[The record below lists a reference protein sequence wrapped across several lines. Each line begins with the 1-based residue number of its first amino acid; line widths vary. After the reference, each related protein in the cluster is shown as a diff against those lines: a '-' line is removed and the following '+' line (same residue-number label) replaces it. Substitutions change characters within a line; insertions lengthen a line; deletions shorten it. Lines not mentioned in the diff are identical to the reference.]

1 MSLKHIIAGVLAGI
15 QCMAML
21 PLTAFAEEST
31 GLGDLNGSGNAE
43 AEDASLILVD
53 AASLGAS
60 GSGVL
65 TDEQRKAADTNYDGS
80 ADAGD
85 AAVILVYSALT
96 GSGAVSGSL
105 EEYLNK
111 ADENLDAI
119 AAPVIAVGK
128 RTLSAIIRW
137 DHVPYASGYE
147 IYRCSGTNASSGDYQ
162 LAATVTGGGSGS
174 YLDELGNDGSYC
186 YKVRAFRDQPN
197 GRIYSSFSTARENW
211 TKEAIL
217 QGADL
222 QQRDTITVYNRQGAT
237 TTSYDVSISE
247 KDFEILAQ
255 FAAENFPENCT
266 REDQLWIT
274 LQWIHKNVDYAYV
287 GEKWDSIQG
296 LSWVEAVFVKQRGQC
311 VQYNG
316 ALAAMMA
323 YLGYD
328 AQMVQG
334 YRGTYPS
341 NYWQH
346 FWPEVVID
354 GKTYMMECGNYGKS
368 GNWYY
373 FLCTYDETSKYI
385 CNQKAM
391 G

>member
-1 MSLKHIIAGVLAGI
+1 MQLKRYIAGILAGL
-15 QCMAML
+15 QCVML
-21 PLTAFAEEST
+21 SPLSAHAAS
-31 GLGDLNGSGNAE
+31 LGDLNGTGTAS
-43 AEDASLILVD
+43 AEDASLILTD
-53 AASLGAS
+53 AASV
-60 GSGVL
+60 GVTGVSIL
-65 TDEQRKAADTNYDGS
+65 TEEQKNAADTNRDGS
-80 ADAGD
+80 ADAAD
-85 AAVILVYSALT
+85 AATILVYSAAVGT
-96 GSGAVSGSL
+96 GDVTCGL
-105 EEYLNK
+105 EDYLNK
-111 ADENLDAI
+111 AQDNLDWI
-119 AAPVIAVGK
+119 AVPQLAVGK
-128 RTLSAIIRW
+128 RTGGAILRW
-137 DHVPYASGYE
+137 EYVPYATGYE
-147 IYRCSGTNASSGDYQ
+147 IWRYQGTKPSSGNYQ
-162 LAATVTGGGSGS
+162 LITTVSGSTLS
-174 YLDELGNDGSYC
+174 YLDTLPDNGSYC
-186 YKVRAFRDQPN
+186 YKVRAVRTQPD
-197 GRIYSSFSTARENW
+197 GTIYSEFSTARENW

-222 QQRDTITVYNRQGAT
+222 VPHDTITVYNRQGKE
-237 TTSYDVSISE
+237 TTSYTVTLSE
-247 KDFEILAQ
+247 RDFEILEQ
-255 FAAENFPENCT
+255 FALEHFPEHAT

-287 GEKWDSIQG
+287 GEKWNSIQG
-296 LSWVEAVFVKQRGQC
+296 LSWVEAIFEKQRGQC

-373 FLCTYDETSKYI
+373 FLCSYAETSKYI
-385 CNQKAM
+385 CNQKQM
-391 G
+391 N